1 MLRLNFSRGVGRMM
15 RVKASSLQELAKLV
29 AEKLKVELPDDGAA
43 DVSMLEPG
51 RKVPSPALTPSVDP
65 LAETEL
71 QFGGVLQE
79 PTFVTSLDQV
89 PAKAKV
95 QLWSKGTAPS
105 SDPPAAGS
113 SYTLTVTKSEAVRP
127 NNPIET
133 CRVVLSI
140 VWRVFLR
147 LRRKVQSSPSA
158 APISTVCGLRS
169 APSSAS
175 PTSR

>member
-1 MLRLNFSRGVGRMM
+1 M
-15 RVKASSLQELAKLV
+15 
-29 AEKLKVELPDDGAA
+29 
-43 DVSMLEPG
+43 
-51 RKVPSPALTPSVDP
+51 
-65 LAETEL
+65 
-71 QFGGVLQE
+71 
-79 PTFVTSLDQV
+79 TSLDQV

-127 NNPIET
+127 NNHMIDLVP
-133 CRVVLSI
+133 VALLLSI

-147 LRRKVQSSPSA
+147 LRRKAQSSPSA
-158 APISTVCGLRS
+158 APISTVCGPRS

>member
-1 MLRLNFSRGVGRMM
+1 MM

-29 AEKLKVELPDDGAA
+29 TEKLKLTGAARFGVELPDDGAV
-43 DVSMLEPG
+43 DVSMLEQG

-113 SYTLTVTKSEAVRP
+113 SYTLTVTKSEAVRSQQFDR
-127 NNPIET
+127 NLVAL
-133 CRVVLSI
+133 CSALSG
-140 VWRVFLR
+140 VPPR
-147 LRRKVQSSPSA
+147 LRRKARSSPSA
-158 APISTVCGLRS
+158 APISTVCWLRS
-169 APSSAS
+169 ALSSAS

>member
-1 MLRLNFSRGVGRMM
+1 MRKPACHVHITLRLCRVSVSVFSCIDDCAVSQNSRGVGRMM

-51 RKVPSPALTPSVDP
+51 RKVPSPALTPFVDP
-65 LAETEL
+65 LAAETEL

-113 SYTLTVTKSEAVRP
+113 SYTLTVTKSDAVRP
-127 NNPIET
+127 NN
-133 CRVVLSI
+133 SI
-140 VWRVFLR
+140 
-147 LRRKVQSSPSA
+147 
-158 APISTVCGLRS
+158 
-169 APSSAS
+169 
-175 PTSR
+175 

>member
-1 MLRLNFSRGVGRMM
+1 MTVLRLNFSRGVGRMM

-51 RKVPSPALTPSVDP
+51 RKVPSPALTPFVDS
-65 LAETEL
+65 LAEAEL
-71 QFGGVLQE
+71 QFKLFGVLQE

-127 NNPIET
+127 NN
-133 CRVVLSI
+133 SI
-140 VWRVFLR
+140 
-147 LRRKVQSSPSA
+147 
-158 APISTVCGLRS
+158 
-169 APSSAS
+169 
-175 PTSR
+175 

>member
-1 MLRLNFSRGVGRMM
+1 MRKPACHVHITLRLCCVSVSAFSCIDEHAAEHRRSVLRLNFSRGVGRMM

-71 QFGGVLQE
+71 RFGGVLQE

-127 NNPIET
+127 NN
-133 CRVVLSI
+133 SI
-140 VWRVFLR
+140 
-147 LRRKVQSSPSA
+147 
-158 APISTVCGLRS
+158 
-169 APSSAS
+169 
-175 PTSR
+175 

>member
-1 MLRLNFSRGVGRMM
+1 MM

-51 RKVPSPALTPSVDP
+51 RKVPSPALTPFVDS

-71 QFGGVLQE
+71 QFKLFGGVLQE

-127 NNPIET
+127 NN
-133 CRVVLSI
+133 SI
-140 VWRVFLR
+140 
-147 LRRKVQSSPSA
+147 
-158 APISTVCGLRS
+158 
-169 APSSAS
+169 
-175 PTSR
+175 

>member
-1 MLRLNFSRGVGRMM
+1 M

-71 QFGGVLQE
+71 RFGGVLQE

-127 NNPIET
+127 NN
-133 CRVVLSI
+133 SI
-140 VWRVFLR
+140 
-147 LRRKVQSSPSA
+147 
-158 APISTVCGLRS
+158 
-169 APSSAS
+169 
-175 PTSR
+175 

>member
-1 MLRLNFSRGVGRMM
+1 M
-15 RVKASSLQELAKLV
+15 
-29 AEKLKVELPDDGAA
+29 
-43 DVSMLEPG
+43 
-51 RKVPSPALTPSVDP
+51 
-65 LAETEL
+65 
-71 QFGGVLQE
+71 
-79 PTFVTSLDQV
+79 TSLDQV

-127 NNPIET
+127 NNHMIDLVPVAL
-133 CRVVLSI
+133 CSALSG
-140 VWRVFLR
+140 VPLR
-147 LRRKVQSSPSA
+147 LRRKAQSSPSA

-169 APSSAS
+169 APNSAS

>member
-1 MLRLNFSRGVGRMM
+1 MTVLRLNFSRGVGRMM

-51 RKVPSPALTPSVDP
+51 RKVPSPALTPFVDS

-127 NNPIET
+127 NN
-133 CRVVLSI
+133 SI
-140 VWRVFLR
+140 
-147 LRRKVQSSPSA
+147 
-158 APISTVCGLRS
+158 
-169 APSSAS
+169 
-175 PTSR
+175 